1 MPPSAFVFI
10 TAAGAAAV
18 LHALIPDHWLPF
30 VLMGRSRRWS
40 LARTLALAS
49 AGGLIHV
56 CLAVGLGI
64 AVIALGRGGAEAVAR
79 RAGETLEFLSAVAL
93 ALFGFL
99 YGALSWRR
107 ERRHHA
113 ASPGSDGAGS
123 PPEEGH
129 HHGHLL
135 ERWFRADLTA
145 LSLVVVIGVSP
156 CALALPILLA
166 SAASLGVG
174 GVLAVA
180 ASFGAVT
187 LITTV
192 GVTLFAVLGTRR
204 LDFPFLSRYG
214 DLASGIL
221 IGLVGTLLALSELLP
236 G

>member
-1 MPPSAFVFI
+1 MPSSAFVFI
-10 TAAGAAAV
+10 AAAGAAAV

-40 LARTLALAS
+40 LARTLALAG
-49 AGGLIHV
+49 AGGIIHV
-56 CLAVGLGI
+56 CLAVGLGV
-64 AVIALGRGGAEAVAR
+64 AVIALGRSGAEAAAR
-79 RAGETLEFLSAVAL
+79 RAGETLEFLSAIAL

-99 YGALSWRR
+99 YGALSWWR

-113 ASPGSDGAGS
+113 APDGGAGHGAS
-123 PPEEGH
+123 EEGH

-174 GVLAVA
+174 GVLVVA

-192 GVTLFAVLGTRR
+192 GITLFAVLGTRN
-204 LDFPFLSRYG
+204 LDFPLLSRYG

-221 IGLVGTLLALSELLP
+221 IGLVGTLLALSEIFP